1 MSLRNIS
8 RHDCPRC
15 PQLDSLRVRG
25 PHVERH
31 VEGAL
36 ARRARLS
43 QKVGQTGAVP
53 GAAAHLASL
62 ELNGGALGNAVVN
75 ADLGVGVRLQNLT
88 SWLAALRFQRPQV
101 DPRAGGWN
109 ARPSASQKSVW
120 PRRDQ

>member
-31 VEGAL
+31 IERAF

-43 QKVGQTGAVP
+43 EKVGQTGAVP

-62 ELNGGALGNAVVN
+62 ELNAGALGNAVVN
-75 ADLGVGVRLQNLT
+75 ADLGVGLRLQNLT
-88 SWLAALRFQRPQV
+88 SWLDALTLQAPQV
-101 DPRAGGWN
+101 HPCAVCWN
-109 ARPSASQKSVW
+109 GPPSSSRKSVLI
-120 PRRDQ
+120 